1 VQWNDQILEIGELLR
16 LEHTPVAVN
25 YAVKL
30 TTPQDAGKFLVC
42 EGLLLASQG
51 LSLDLSLDT
60 LDCPTAARAL
70 GLGNLLKESQTQN
83 LEATADQVDRL
94 FCAEAEQPLQPFASV
109 TPPLRL
115 ADHILIGPADR
126 TPLCPDLILFI
137 CNAEQACRLIALDS
151 FQTGVAPRLV
161 MSGSTCHQAI
171 TYPFVTGEL
180 NLSLMDYVSRSVH
193 GYLPQDLLVSVP
205 YLRFEGIMS
214 SLDLCTAGRL
224 RAG

>member
-1 VQWNDQILEIGELLR
+1 MEWNDQIIEIVELLR

-30 TTPQDAGKFLVC
+30 TTPQDSGKFLVC

-51 LSLDLSLDT
+51 LSLDLSLET
-60 LDCPTAARAL
+60 LDCPTAVRAL
-70 GLGNLLKESQTQN
+70 GLGSRPPENQTRN
-83 LEATADQVDRL
+83 PEEPVNQVDRL
-94 FCAEAEQPLQPFASV
+94 FCAEADRPLPQLTAV

-126 TPLCPDLILFI
+126 TALCPDLILFI
-137 CNAEQACRLIALDS
+137 CNPEQACRLIALDS

-161 MSGSTCHQAI
+161 VSGSTCHQVI

-180 NLSLMDYVSRSVH
+180 NMSLMDYVSRNVH
-193 GYLPQDLLVSVP
+193 GYQPQDLLVSVP
-205 YLRFEGIMS
+205 YPRFQGIMS
-214 SLDLCTAGRL
+214 SLDLCTAGRP
-224 RAG
+224 RTS